1 MPQNPPEGG
10 PAPHGRDGL
19 LSEPIFHL
27 AEPADWARSTDT
39 YSPAKAETEGF
50 VHCSTAE
57 QLPKVARE
65 LYRDHNALILLT
77 IDPTALDDE
86 SLVYEDLDGLG
97 QDFPHVYGPLPTPAV
112 VATGP
117 YLAHLEE
124 GLWLETRFDPEWMD
138 RILHADFEEV
148 GMSGRVYSREDS
160 LEAPVA
166 ELDVALPHEGYQL
179 ELIDEDVA
187 LVRYVSHDTS
197 DGVQRHAHRTS
208 IWVNTNDGW
217 QLRFHQ
223 GTPTSNTP
231 SDLRPDRAT

>member
-1 MPQNPPEGG
+1 MSQNPPKGG
-10 PAPHGRDGL
+10 PAPHGHDGTS
-19 LSEPIFHL
+19 SEPIFHL

-39 YSPAKAETEGF
+39 YTPTGAEGEGF
-50 VHCSTAE
+50 IHFSTAR

-65 LYRDHNALILLT
+65 LYGDRNDLILLT

-97 QDFPHVYGPLPTPAV
+97 QDFPHIYGPLPTSAV

-148 GMSGRVYSREDS
+148 ALSGRVHSRDNT
-160 LEAPVA
+160 LGNPVS
-166 ELDVALPHEGYQL
+166 ELDVTLPHEHYQL

-197 DGVQRHAHRTS
+197 AGVHRHAHRTS
-208 IWVNTNDGW
+208 IWLNTNDGW

-223 GTPTSNTP
+223 GTP
-231 SDLRPDRAT
+231 LAADRSGND

>member
-1 MPQNPPEGG
+1 V
-10 PAPHGRDGL
+10 HGHGEAL
-19 LSEPIFHL
+19 NESIFHL
-27 AEPADWARSTDT
+27 AEPAEWARSTDT
-39 YSPAKAETEGF
+39 YSPANAEEVGF
-50 VHCSTAE
+50 IHCSTAV

-65 LYRDHNALILLT
+65 LYGDHNALILLT
-77 IDPTALDDE
+77 IDPTALDRE

-97 QDFPHVYGPLPTPAV
+97 QAFPHVYGPLPTSAV

-124 GLWLETRFDPEWMD
+124 GLWLETRFDPEWIN
-138 RILHADFEEV
+138 RILHPDFEEV
-148 GMSGRVYSREDS
+148 GMSGQVYSRDET
-160 LEAPVA
+160 PVVVSKLA
-166 ELDVALPHEGYQL
+166 AILPHEGYRL

-197 DGVQRHAHRTS
+197 DGVHRHANRTS

-223 GTPTSNTP
+223 GTPLVE
-231 SDLRPDRAT
+231 DLVANN